1 MVKAANARS
10 LRRTNPALKEKSKS
24 FLHCSNITLAAST
37 NLSVKSKI
45 DIQQS
50 KLSRALLQQLTV
62 IGRSSGEKK
71 NGEMAR

>member
-1 MVKAANARS
+1 MKAANARS
-10 LRRTNPALKEKSKS
+10 LRRTKPALKEKSKS
-24 FLHCSNITLAAST
+24 FLRCSNITLAAST